1 MTDRDHIPLFQT
13 KSIECVDC
21 GVTFDW
27 TAEEQRFY
35 WSKELS
41 EPKRCPSC
49 RRIRKSTIARRWQN
63 G

>member
-1 MTDRDHIPLFQT
+1 MTEGSPIPDFQI
-13 KSIECVDC
+13 KAIECVDC

-35 WSKELS
+35 WSKGLS
-41 EPKRCPSC
+41 EPKRCPDC
-49 RRIRKSTIARRWQN
+49 RRLRKATIARRWQR